1 MEMNSGKF
9 EKEVDEDIGEEE
21 EAEELEDKRN
31 EKAEKRKT
39 KEK

>member
-9 EKEVDEDIGEEE
+9 EKEVDEVIGEEE
-21 EAEELEDKRN
+21 EAEELEDKR
-31 EKAEKRKT
+31 AEKRKT